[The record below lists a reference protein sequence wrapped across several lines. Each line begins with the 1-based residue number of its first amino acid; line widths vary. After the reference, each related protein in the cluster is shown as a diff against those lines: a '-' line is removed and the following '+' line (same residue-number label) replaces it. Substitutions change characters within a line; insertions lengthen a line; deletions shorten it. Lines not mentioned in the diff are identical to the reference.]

1 MLVMHATLP
10 SDTPASNT
18 HNLWCWGSRLLSY
31 SIRPNKSAILVRD
44 ASWWGSIGDGWL
56 YIVFP
61 RYTLPRKPTAVS
73 FSLHIRLLPGRVSW
87 LPIDNTHSHL
97 CIHPTHGLLTLQIA
111 PIIASSSSHSPTTC
125 LPYLHCN
132 PVSVVSSCWIA
143 CTRSR
148 MSASLEPIGY
158 HSAAVVS
165 SWPQNFL
172 HFRSYSSGPSR
183 SSSYV
188 APWWT
193 TPDRHHHLPPF
204 SGRRDPLASPVSGI
218 GWFIFQRKT
227 KCSIYR
233 LPIQLSPSPSL
244 VLLNISLTLLP
255 YRQRIRRFT
264 LLEHTFQPPL
274 GLSASCVYSILK
286 RHCCE
291 FGRVVPVFS
300 T

>member
-31 SIRPNKSAILVRD
+31 SIIPNKSAILVRD
-44 ASWWGSIGDGWL
+44 AGWWGSIGDGWL

-148 MSASLEPIGY
+148 MSASLELGAWSLSATILRRLSPRGHRIFFTSEATHQDPVDQAATLPLGEQPPIGTTTY
-158 HSAAVVS
+158 H
-165 SWPQNFL
+165 
-172 HFRSYSSGPSR
+172 
-183 SSSYV
+183 
-188 APWWT
+188 
-193 TPDRHHHLPPF
+193 
-204 SGRRDPLASPVSGI
+204 
-218 GWFIFQRKT
+218 
-227 KCSIYR
+227 
-233 LPIQLSPSPSL
+233 LSPGD
-244 VLLNISLTLLP
+244 VI
-255 YRQRIRRFT
+255 
-264 LLEHTFQPPL
+264 H
-274 GLSASCVYSILK
+274 
-286 RHCCE
+286 
-291 FGRVVPVFS
+291 
-300 T
+300 